1 LSASLAE
8 AARAMFADAAED
20 ADVRADDA
28 DLALDAARLRGFGI
42 ATPRVHAGLVIS
54 GDRFVASASE
64 AAALRQRL
72 PDALAVEMEGAALA
86 QVCHDLG
93 VPFAVVRT
101 ISDRADDSA
110 HVDFGRFVASIASR
124 YSVGVVR
131 RFLRGASARPGG
143 RGEGADIGES

>member
-1 LSASLAE
+1 MLAN
-8 AARAMFADAAED
+8 ADAGT
-20 ADVRADDA
+20 DDA
-28 DLALDAARLRGFGI
+28 HLALDAAELRTFGI
-42 ATPRVHAGLVIS
+42 VTPRVHSGMVVS

-110 HVDFGRFVASIASR
+110 HVDFSRFVASIASR

-131 RFLRGASARPGG
+131 RFLRAPPAGTRVPSSRG
-143 RGEGADIGES
+143 R

>member
-1 LSASLAE
+1 MTRAPRIAQRAE
-8 AARAMFADAAED
+8 QLLGIAVVAT
-20 ADVRADDA
+20 ADVAGGDTCHATKLRLSDGTTA
-28 DLALDAARLRGFGI
+28 LAKTAPHVPDGF
-42 ATPRVHAGLVIS
+42 
-54 GDRFVASASE
+54 FESE

-110 HVDFGRFVASIASR
+110 HGDFSRFVESISSR

-131 RFLRGASARPGG
+131 GFLRGGGARAP
-143 RGEGADIGES
+143 